1 MIVYFICIAF
11 ASTSN
16 WPIKMLSSETISVIW
31 RFRSKHHKFFWCAM
45 VWKKIWVFTLLFSS
59 FRGHQKGEDE
69 DSKKTRTRHSPSTW
83 AFDWTFLF
91 CRFSNFVFFVFIE
104 KRDRTGR
111 NVSRLEWPQF
121 TSSSDG
127 SRIVLF
133 CASFSLPIEFFYSI
147 EMNKNCLL
155 AIYFFHLTRL
165 KL

>member
-16 WPIKMLSSETISVIW
+16 WPIKMLFSETISVIW
-31 RFRSKHHKFFWCAM
+31 RFRSKHHKFFCDGM
-45 VWKKIWVFTLLFSS
+45 KKKIWVFTILFSS
-59 FRGHQKGEDE
+59 CRGHQKGEDE
-69 DSKKTRTRHSPSTW
+69 DSEKTRTRHSPSTW

-91 CRFSNFVFFVFIE
+91 CRFSNFYFSCSFRKEIAQGGNE
-104 KRDRTGR
+104 
-111 NVSRLEWPQF
+111 SRLEWPQF

-127 SRIVLF
+127 SRIVLL
-133 CASFSLPIEFFYSI
+133 CASLSLSIGFFHSI
-147 EMNKNCLL
+147 EMNKNYLL